1 MVSTNVRIDSAD
13 IVALAAKLSNKDA
26 AKAVARG
33 LNDSI
38 KQGRTVAKRSITD
51 RYNIAAREVTGTG
64 NKLIRISGARVGDLE
79 ARLFADAKRTV
90 KISKFRGVVA
100 QGLKLQ
106 RKQAKDAN
114 GQKKLVT
121 FLKRGKTFV
130 NRPTYANRTK
140 EAVTVQ
146 IVKGKRTTL
155 PSAFVA
161 KMKSTGHVGIFGRS
175 FNSYGYKGGS
185 FNFRDQRK
193 SGFKW
198 GEADTP
204 IAEMGVFTLHKAMA
218 NRFSE
223 RAIVS
228 KMADALPNRVRFH
241 LTHTLTKGRG
251 AIVRP

>member
-1 MVSTNVRIDSAD
+1 MVSTNVRIDSSD
-13 IVALAAKLSNKDA
+13 IVALASKLSNKDA

-33 LNDSI
+33 LNDAI

-64 NKLIRISGARVGDLE
+64 NKLIRINGARVGDLE

-90 KISKFRGVVA
+90 KLSKFRGVVA

-121 FLKRGKTFV
+121 FLKRGKSFV

-140 EAVTVQ
+140 AQVSVQ

-161 KMKSTGHVGIFGRS
+161 KMRSGHVGIFGRS

-193 SGFKW
+193 TGFKW
-198 GEADTP
+198 GQSDTP
-204 IAEMGVFTLHKAMA
+204 IAEMGVFTLHKAMS

-228 KMADALPNRVRFH
+228 KMADALPQRVRFH

-251 AIVRP
+251 AVIRP

>member
-1 MVSTNVRIDSAD
+1 MVSANVKIDSAD

-33 LNDSI
+33 LNDAI

-90 KISKFRGVVA
+90 KLSKFRGVVA

-106 RKQAKDAN
+106 RKQTKDSN

-121 FLKRGKTFV
+121 FLKRGKSFV

-161 KMKSTGHVGIFGRS
+161 KMRSGHVGIFGRS

-193 SGFKW
+193 TGFKW
-198 GEADTP
+198 GQADTP

-218 NRFSE
+218 NRFNE

-228 KMADALPNRVRFH
+228 KMADVLPNRVRFH
-241 LTHTLTKGRG
+241 LSHALTKGKG
-251 AIVRP
+251 ATLRP

>member
-1 MVSTNVRIDSAD
+1 MVSANVKIDSSD
-13 IVALAAKLSNKDA
+13 IIALASKLSKKDA

-33 LNDSI
+33 LNDAI

-64 NKLIRISGARVGDLE
+64 NKLIRINGARVGDLE

-90 KISKFRGVVA
+90 KLSKFRGVVA

-106 RKQAKDAN
+106 RKQTKDSN
-114 GQKKLVT
+114 GQKNLVT
-121 FLKRGKTFV
+121 FLKRGKSFV

-161 KMKSTGHVGIFGRS
+161 KMRSGHVGIFGRS
-175 FNSYGYKGGS
+175 FNSYGYKSGS

-218 NRFSE
+218 NKFSE

-228 KMADALPNRVRFH
+228 KMADVLPNRVRFH

-251 AIVRP
+251 AVIRP

>member
-1 MVSTNVRIDSAD
+1 MVSANVKIDSAD

-33 LNDSI
+33 LNDAI

-90 KISKFRGVVA
+90 KLSKFRGVVA

-121 FLKRGKTFV
+121 FLKRGKGYV

-161 KMKSTGHVGIFGRS
+161 KMRSGHVGIFGRS
-175 FNSYGYKGGS
+175 FNSYGYKSGS

-198 GEADTP
+198 GQADTP

-218 NRFSE
+218 NRFNE

-228 KMADALPNRVRFH
+228 KMADVLPNRVRFH
-241 LTHTLTKGRG
+241 LSHVLTKGKG
-251 AIVRP
+251 ATLRP

>member
-1 MVSTNVRIDSAD
+1 MVTAHVKIDSAD
-13 IVALAAKLSNKDA
+13 IVALASKLSNKDA

-33 LNDSI
+33 LNDAI

-79 ARLFADAKRTV
+79 ASLFADAKRTV
-90 KISKFRGVVA
+90 KLSKFRGVVA

-106 RKQAKDAN
+106 RKQVKDPN
-114 GQKKLVT
+114 GQKKLAT

-161 KMKSTGHVGIFGRS
+161 KMRSGHVGIFGRS
-175 FNSYGYKGGS
+175 FNSYGYKGGF
-185 FNFRDQRK
+185 FNFREQRK
-193 SGFKW
+193 TGFKW

-228 KMADALPNRVRFH
+228 KMADVLPNRVRFH
-241 LTHTLTKGRG
+241 LTHVLTKGRG
-251 AIVRP
+251 AIIRP

>member
-1 MVSTNVRIDSAD
+1 MVTANVRIDDDD
-13 IVALAAKLSNKDA
+13 IVALAKALSRKDA
-26 AKAVARG
+26 VKAVSRG
-33 LNDSI
+33 LNDAI
-38 KQGRTVAKRSITD
+38 KQGRTEAKRAITS
-51 RYNIAAREVTGTG
+51 RYNIPSREILGTG
-64 NKLIRISGARVGDLE
+64 NKLMRISGARTGDLS

-90 KISKFRGVVA
+90 KLGKFRGVVA
-100 QGLKLQ
+100 QGLRLQ
-106 RKQAKDAN
+106 RKATKDAN

-121 FLKRGKTFV
+121 FLKRGKSFV
-130 NRPTYANRTK
+130 NRPTFANRTK
-140 EAVTVQ
+140 EQVTVR

-161 KMKSTGHVGIFGRS
+161 KLRSGHVGIFGRS

-193 SGFKW
+193 AGFKW

-218 NRFSE
+218 NRFNE

-241 LTHTLTKGRG
+241 LTHVLTKGRG
-251 AIVRP
+251 AVVRP